1 MTPEGMCYD
10 ICTYLPTRSST
21 NVLWYSFLPSSDRWI
36 AFSDFLSNC
45 QKPPGDGLHV
55 YICKRLWKFPKIG
68 VPLNHPFLEDLP
80 LKTIHFGIPHLWK
93 LPSTI
98 YMLTFLALLSGTV
111 KLWTPKNQQHDG
123 HAWCDMLSAGL
134 FCHMSH
140 EVLVFQCW
148 NILKLSASG
157 IHKRIRSTFAFHQ
170 LSINLF
176 KIGQSP
182 GAGAQAA
189 QAAQVQTIS
198 SWQQPSEFHRP
209 SQTGPL
215 AHPPTC
221 PSAGSNPYLHRHPS
235 LLQRHVVQRYLLPRT
250 VQSKTHQNSKL
261 WIWIWLSAKLFYELY
276 LVYHIH
282 QNWTN
287 S

>member
-1 MTPEGMCYD
+1 MVNPQIYGFHPITVICLMTPEGMCYD

-80 LKTIHFGIPHLWK
+80 LNTIHFGISHLWK
-93 LPSTI
+93 LPYTI

-134 FCHMSH
+134 FLSHVSWSTSVSMSKYVEIVGKWH
-140 EVLVFQCW
+140 
-148 NILKLSASG
+148 S
-157 IHKRIRSTFAFHQ
+157 
-170 LSINLF
+170 
-176 KIGQSP
+176 
-182 GAGAQAA
+182 
-189 QAAQVQTIS
+189 
-198 SWQQPSEFHRP
+198 
-209 SQTGPL
+209 
-215 AHPPTC
+215 
-221 PSAGSNPYLHRHPS
+221 
-235 LLQRHVVQRYLLPRT
+235 
-250 VQSKTHQNSKL
+250 
-261 WIWIWLSAKLFYELY
+261 
-276 LVYHIH
+276 
-282 QNWTN
+282 
-287 S
+287 